1 MGGGQGGDRGEAAV
15 EEERVV
21 RRWHED
27 TLGVL
32 RYQPGGMES
41 WLDLID

>member
-1 MGGGQGGDRGEAAV
+1 MGGGQGGDGGEAAV
-15 EEERVV
+15 EEEGVV

-32 RYQPGGMES
+32 RYQPEEME
-41 WLDLID
+41 IG